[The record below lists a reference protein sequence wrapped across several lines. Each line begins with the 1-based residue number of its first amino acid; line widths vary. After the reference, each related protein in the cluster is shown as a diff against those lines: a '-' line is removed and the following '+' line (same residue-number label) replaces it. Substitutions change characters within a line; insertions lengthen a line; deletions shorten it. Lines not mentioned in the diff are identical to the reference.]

1 MQAKWRKQLIINDKP
16 PAIPSAFMALR
27 LYKIS
32 PPWGELEG
40 VFMKTKI
47 ALASFICA
55 IGFGVAGLIIPP
67 MGVIDSSVLI
77 FVAQLLT
84 LTATFLGI
92 DNYVNLIRRK

>member
-1 MQAKWRKQLIINDKP
+1 M
-16 PAIPSAFMALR
+16 
-27 LYKIS
+27 
-32 PPWGELEG
+32 EG

-55 IGFGVAGLIIPP
+55 IVFGVAGLLIPP

-77 FVAQLLT
+77 FVAQLLM

>member
-1 MQAKWRKQLIINDKP
+1 
-16 PAIPSAFMALR
+16 
-27 LYKIS
+27 
-32 PPWGELEG
+32 
-40 VFMKTKI
+40 MKTKI

-55 IGFGVAGLIIPP
+55 ISFGVAGLIIPP

-84 LTATFLGI
+84 LTATFFGI

>member
-1 MQAKWRKQLIINDKP
+1 MAKATSLTFKLRKAP
-16 PAIPSAFMALR
+16 
-27 LYKIS
+27 
-32 PPWGELEG
+32 
-40 VFMKTKI
+40 MKTKI

>member
-1 MQAKWRKQLIINDKP
+1 
-16 PAIPSAFMALR
+16 MALR

-92 DNYVNLIRRK
+92 DNYVTLFGGNNNDKRKEKQVVGNH

>member
-1 MQAKWRKQLIINDKP
+1 
-16 PAIPSAFMALR
+16 MALR

-55 IGFGVAGLIIPP
+55 IGFGVAGLLIPP

>member
-1 MQAKWRKQLIINDKP
+1 
-16 PAIPSAFMALR
+16 
-27 LYKIS
+27 
-32 PPWGELEG
+32 
-40 VFMKTKI
+40 MKTKI

-84 LTATFLGI
+84 ATFLGI